1 MKSKYLLH
9 TYVVHSIIN
18 ICGSVESIAAWLTA
32 KVSLNKEESNFQDE
46 RNLIT
51 IVEHFFT
58 LEVTTTHFQL
68 HYRDNRKIPSK
79 TTSMSLLSL
88 RSKEPTHEK

>member
-58 LEVTTTHFQL
+58 LSRLPQHTSNCIIEIIEK
-68 HYRDNRKIPSK
+68 YRAKLFRCPY
-79 TTSMSLLSL
+79 
-88 RSKEPTHEK
+88 